1 MVLTHSKISASYI
14 KWKCKSRGV
23 KISTRKYGEIF
34 QAFHVEKSKILAMC
48 LFTLKIPGR
57 YFKQSEYQFFAI
69 FRESDKL
76 SCNFCY
82 NWNFLTR
89 PECKV
94 CNMRHTLGYIN
105 IFEYL
110 HPEGTFLCRN
120 FCNTLKIF
128 YEKKNQILCLLG
140 ADTETIYMELQT
152 PYIRLKRT
160 SV

>member
-1 MVLTHSKISASYI
+1 MVLIHSKISASYI
-14 KWKCKSRGV
+14 KWKCKSRGRKNQYK
-23 KISTRKYGEIF
+23 KIWGNF

-48 LFTLKIPGR
+48 LFVLEIPGK
-57 YFKQSEYQFFAI
+57 YFCSITYQIFVI
-69 FRESDKL
+69 FRDSNKL
-76 SCNFCY
+76 SRNFCY
-82 NWNFLTR
+82 TQNFLTR

-94 CNMRHTLGYIN
+94 CSMRHTQGQRN

-110 HPEGTFLCRN
+110 HPQGTFLCRN

-160 SV
+160 SI